1 MNEMNAKTTAVTCL
15 IISLLLTPMIM
26 ITITTPILA
35 VPQPSHQFYGTV
47 TIAGEPAPDGT
58 LIEAVINTT
67 VYATT
72 TTLDGKYGYTP
83 VFKVPAD
90 DPDTPQKEGGKDGDI
105 VHFYAARTYA
115 TNYTFASGAT
125 TQLDLAI
132 TAPTAYAY
140 FTADVTNGT
149 EPLTVTFMDQSMYFD
164 TITSRT
170 WVFGDANI
178 TTTGVANITHT
189 YIQNGTYT
197 VSLTVNGTQA
207 GQNITATETK
217 TDYITVY
224 DSKPKA
230 EFYATPTSGT
240 APLTVNFTDNSTSY
254 DGITSWLWGFGDESN
269 STEQNPT
276 HNYTTAGRYNVTLTI
291 TEQDGDTSTIIKEN
305 YITVQPTA
313 PIVEII
319 SPTTS
324 NPIYTKQGQIIPIT
338 FNYTELNPLN
348 WTIKVNTIIEL
359 TNTTAITL
367 GAGIQ
372 TVNITIPQNAP
383 DGKYNLTIT
392 MFNTYNLST
401 PVTQTNAII
410 VDSTPPTVTII
421 IPSEGALVNAKTIW
435 INGTITELNK
445 GQLKPNINNTNFE
458 LASWDSTTGQF
469 AFQNK
474 TTIPDGLLSIKVN
487 FTDLPGNIGTDTVT
501 FTQDTTPPSIY
512 PPYQDPPGQTVQANV
527 TVNVDPGQNITI
539 RVNVTDTLSG
549 IKQVMLTYNTSATE
563 WANITM
569 LKTTGNEYTATI
581 PSSQL
586 SIGTTVTYYITA
598 TDNTNNTAKTPTNGI
613 YFQYH
618 VVPEFSNFAVLLL
631 ILAIGTTLAIA
642 ASKTTKRK
650 SPPLK

>member
-1 MNEMNAKTTAVTCL
+1 MMAAKIKAITYCTILT
-15 IISLLLTPMIM
+15 IILAS
-26 ITITTPILA
+26 TICFSHVKA
-35 VPQPSHQFYGTV
+35 VPQMPHRFWGSVTV
-47 TIAGEPAPDGT
+47 AGQPALNGT
-58 LIEAVINTT
+58 LVEAKINNIT
-67 VYATT
+67 YAST
-72 TTLDGKYGYTP
+72 TTLNGNYD
-83 VFKVPAD
+83 FQVPAD
-90 DPDTPQKEGGKDGDI
+90 DPDTPEIEGGKTGDLI
-105 VHFYAARTYA
+105 LFYVARTYA
-115 TNYTFASGAT
+115 TNYPFAIGGT
-125 TQLDLAI
+125 TPLNLSVP
-132 TAPTAYAY
+132 APTAYAY

-170 WVFGDANI
+170 WDFGDTNI
-178 TTTGVANITHT
+178 TTTAVANITHT

-207 GQNITATETK
+207 GQNVTATETK
-217 TDYITVY
+217 ANYITVY

-230 EFYATPTSGT
+230 DFYATPTSGT
-240 APLTVNFTDNSTSY
+240 EPLTVNFTDNSTSY
-254 DGITSWLWGFGDESN
+254 DGIISWLWDFGDGTN
-269 STEQNPT
+269 STQQNPT
-276 HNYTTAGRYNVTLTI
+276 HNYTRTGRYNVTLTI
-291 TEQDGDTSTIIKEN
+291 AEQDGDNDTLTKTN
-305 YITVQPTA
+305 YITVQPTL

-319 SPTTS
+319 SPTTD
-324 NPIYTKQGQIIPIT
+324 NPTYTKQGQIIPIT

-359 TNTTAITL
+359 TNTTAITP
-367 GAGIQ
+367 GTGIIQ
-372 TVNITIPQNAP
+372 TVNITIPQNAQ

-410 VDSTPPTVTII
+410 VDSTAPTVTII
-421 IPSEGALVNAKTIW
+421 IPSEGALINAKTIW
-435 INGTITELNK
+435 INGTVTELNK

-512 PPYQDPPGQTVQANV
+512 PPYQDPPGKTVEPNV
-527 TVNVDPGQNITI
+527 TVEVDVGLNVTV
-539 RVNVTDTLSG
+539 RVNVTDATSG
-549 IKQVMLTYNTSATE
+549 VKQVIISYNVTATE
-563 WANITM
+563 WTNITM
-569 LKTTGNEYTATI
+569 QKTTGNEYMATI

-586 SIGTTVTYYITA
+586 SIGTTITYYITA
-598 TDNTNNTAKTPTNGI
+598 VDNATNTAKTPTNGI

-618 VVPEFSNFAVLLL
+618 VIPEFSNFAVLLL
-631 ILAIGTTLAIA
+631 ILAIGTTLAVA